1 MSKRAVIWII
11 ASLLVVTGLV
21 LVNFER
27 ILPLISSRNP
37 VFTEVIPSKRPPRL
51 DRRLM
56 ERYTGMKVDEII
68 SALLAERAANPDTAS
83 TPLPPSQVELL
94 LGSLPDAPLPFPEDA
109 APSNEDWLR
118 EFVTTIQN
126 NSTGNPSPEEIWQFN
141 LALSALDIDAAQ
153 IPESLRRNTA
163 PLPESD
169 TFDVRLANKET
180 GMKAPYCIGD
190 FNGDGTVEFV
200 SDGGA
205 KAFHLDDS
213 GNLSQVQWPAFAH
226 PGNGLYPADYDAD
239 GDLDLLVTRKDGL
252 PNTLLRNRG
261 NGQFDD
267 VTSDLGLLSFNTTN
281 LAVWLDFD
289 GDGHLDLLVGS
300 EDHPL
305 ELYRQNNLAAFEPVA
320 WDLKLWIPR
329 GTRQIEV
336 VDINEDL
343 VPDYY
348 VSIEGLA
355 NRFYV
360 GQPSANAA
368 EWRFNDIAPGLG
380 LTDSGAAAPGH
391 FFDFDN
397 DGLIDFITVAGG
409 RLQLLHNEGKGQ
421 MTNVTEALELPEAPA
436 TSIGSFDVDNDGYE
450 DLLIGTP
457 NLKTNRVLWNREGTN
472 FRDISITSR
481 GSFLDSPVRVES
493 NDFAANGQADLIYET
508 ASGSVRWLHTT
519 GPVGRW
525 IHVTLDGS
533 PLEGTRITAVPRDND
548 WILQQIPRTVRSDF
562 SLTIGLGEAE
572 TIETLSIL
580 NPDGSQAA
588 APMSGLQPDQRVEVK
603 IP

>member
-11 ASLLVVTGLV
+11 ASLFLTGLV

-27 ILPLISSRNP
+27 ILPLISFRNP

-51 DRRLM
+51 DRRM
-56 ERYTGMKVDEII
+56 IERYTGMKVDEVI
-68 SALLAERAANPDTAS
+68 SALLSERAANPETVPA
-83 TPLPPSQVELL
+83 PLPPSQVELL
-94 LGSLPDAPLPFPEDA
+94 LGSLPDAPLPFPETA
-109 APSNEDWLR
+109 APSDEEWLR
-118 EFVTTIQN
+118 QFVTTIQN
-126 NSTGNPSPEEIWQFN
+126 KSTGTPSPDEIWQFN
-141 LALSALDIDAAQ
+141 LALSALDVDVTQ
-153 IPESLRRNTA
+153 IPGSLRRNVS
-163 PLPESD
+163 PPPESD
-169 TFDVRLANKET
+169 TFAVRLANKET
-180 GMKAPYCIGD
+180 GMKAPYCTGD
-190 FNGDGTVEFV
+190 FNGDGTIEFV
-200 SDGGA
+200 CDGGT

-213 GNLSQVQWPAFAH
+213 GNLCEIQWPAFAH

-252 PNTLLRNRG
+252 PNTLLRNLG
-261 NGQFDD
+261 NGRFDD

-281 LAVWLDFD
+281 FAAWLDFN

-305 ELYRQNNLAAFEPVA
+305 ELYRQNNLASFEPVA

-343 VPDYY
+343 VPDFYL
-348 VSIEGLA
+348 SIEGLA
-355 NRFYV
+355 NRLYV
-360 GQPSANAA
+360 GQASANAA
-368 EWRFNDIAPGLG
+368 EWRFNDITPGIG
-380 LTDSGAAAPGH
+380 LTDSSAAAPGH

-397 DGLIDFITVAGG
+397 DGLLDFITVAGG
-409 RLQLLHNEGKGQ
+409 RLQLLHNKGKGQ
-421 MTNVTEALELPEAPA
+421 MTNVTEELELPELPA
-436 TSIGSFDVDNDGYE
+436 TSIGAFDVDNDGYE
-450 DLLIGTP
+450 DLFIGTP

-472 FRDISITSR
+472 FRDISVTSL
-481 GSFLDSPVRVES
+481 GSFLDSPVRIES
-493 NDFAANGQADLIYET
+493 SDYDANGHADLLYET
-508 ASGSVRWLHTT
+508 ESGSVRWLYTT

-525 IHVTLDGS
+525 IHITLDGS
-533 PLEGTRITAVPRDND
+533 HLEGTRITAVPRDND
-548 WILQQIPRTVRSDF
+548 WILKQIPRTVRREF
-562 SLTIGLGEAE
+562 SLTIGLGEAK

-588 APMSGLQPDQRVEVK
+588 IPLSGLQPDQRIVVK